1 MDAMREEGVVIET
14 DENTATVRIDRTSA
28 CAHCKAGCIEKGGVM
43 ITQAENSAGA
53 QVGDTVRLEFDPGAA
68 LTAALV
74 VFGLP
79 LLALL
84 LGVILTTVVADRMGY
99 QNRSQLLSIGVGAVL
114 FFLTFIP
121 IRAYDRRVKR
131 TGSHNIAVV
140 EILKRAAS

>member
-1 MDAMREEGVVIET
+1 
-14 DENTATVRIDRTSA
+14 
-28 CAHCKAGCIEKGGVM
+28 M
-43 ITQAENSAGA
+43 ITQAENSVGA

-84 LGVILTTVVADRMGY
+84 LGVILSTVVADRMGY
-99 QNRSQLLSIGVGAVL
+99 QNRSQPLSIGVGAIL

-121 IRAYDRRVKR
+121 IRAYDRRIKKSV
-131 TGSHNIAVV
+131 SHSIAVV